1 MGGKAG
7 EPLPA
12 AFRQLEKAGCHIR
25 RGQLTLIAAGPG
37 VGKSAL
43 VTTIA
48 TRAEVP
54 TLYFSADSD
63 AFTQYVRLAAMLTDT
78 PVWAVERDM
87 DAGKSVH
94 YDTQIN
100 NLDYLRWN
108 FDASPTLDNLD
119 LDVQA
124 FGYLY
129 GCWPQLI
136 IVDNIKNVWTDAG
149 DDNSKYGE
157 IIDYLHEL
165 GRKTGAAVVAL
176 HHLTGTYDDGIT
188 PAPMSALLGKISKIP
203 EVILTLHRSGSLD
216 FGDLMI
222 NVSIVKN
229 RGGKADPSG
238 NWFIPLQADMER
250 MRID

>member
-1 MGGKAG
+1 MGGLAG

-12 AFRQLEKAGCHIR
+12 AFPQLERAGCHIR

-37 VGKSAL
+37 VGKSAV

-63 AFTQYVRLAAMLTDT
+63 AFTQYTRLAAMITDT
-78 PVWAVERDM
+78 PLWAVEKDM

-94 YDTQIN
+94 YDTQIEK
-100 NLDYLRWN
+100 LDYLRWN
-108 FDASPTLDNLD
+108 FDATPSIDTLD
-119 LDVQA
+119 LDIQA
-124 FGYLY
+124 FGYTY

-136 IVDNIKNVWTDAG
+136 VIDNIKNVWTESG
-149 DDNSKYGE
+149 DDNGKYSE

-176 HHLTGTYDDGIT
+176 HHLTGEYDDGIK

-203 EVILTLHRSGSLD
+203 ELILTLHKEGSSD
-216 FGDLMI
+216 FENLTI

-238 NWFIPLQADMER
+238 NWFIPLNADMER
-250 MRID
+250 MKIV